1 MAANASKSSSLHA
14 RSRRRE
20 VCAGKIMVLIFYRVN
35 VASRMDAGSAAS
47 REPELWFRPGF
58 CRVVRSPS
66 SAGRHSSLSLSDW
79 FSVAV
84 ICLPLFGRR
93 YPVVLTRSPSS
104 AGCYRSPSFVG
115 RHAAVVSGLC
125 RPAGRHRA
133 AVTRPSSARCR
144 SLKLSPPPGFSWL
157 RPYSATSF
165 FERLRVLIVR

>member
-1 MAANASKSSSLHA
+1 MAANASKSFSLHA
-14 RSRRRE
+14 RSTRRE

-35 VASRMDAGSAAS
+35 AAAS

-66 SAGRHSSLSLSDW
+66 SAGRHPSLSLSDW

-93 YPVVLTRSPSS
+93 YPVVLTRSTSS
-104 AGCYRSPSFVG
+104 AGCYRSPSSVG

-125 RPAGRHRA
+125 RPAGRHRP
-133 AVTRPSSARCR
+133 AVRYPTVVCPMPFLETIA
-144 SLKLSPPPGFSWL
+144 PPGFSWL

>member
-93 YPVVLTRSPSS
+93 YPVAVISRLLQIAVLRWPSCRRGFRSLPSGWPSS
-104 AGCYRSPSFVG
+104 GCC
-115 RHAAVVSGLC
+115 H
-125 RPAGRHRA
+125 PAS
-133 AVTRPSSARCR
+133 VTRPSSARCR

>member
-1 MAANASKSSSLHA
+1 MRYLVADVYKRQAFMAANASKSSSLHA
-14 RSRRRE
+14 RSTRRE

-35 VASRMDAGSAAS
+35 VASRMDAGSASS

-66 SAGRHSSLSLSDW
+66 SAGRHPSLSLSDW

-93 YPVVLTRSPSS
+93 YPVVLTRSTSS
-104 AGCYRSPSFVG
+104 AGCYRSPSSVG

-133 AVTRPSSARCR
+133 AVTRLPLPAR
-144 SLKLSPPPGFSWL
+144 
-157 RPYSATSF
+157 
-165 FERLRVLIVR
+165 RLPDAVP